1 MKSRS
6 RLLLEQSKDRKWERL
21 EIIQSHKNR
30 EVTFRLRG
38 HHEISSWREGLRLE
52 GRIGSGLRLRGRV
65 RLDIGRL
72 RIIKH
77 MTIQKHNI
85 FK

>member
-38 HHEISSWREGLRLE
+38 HHEISSWREGLRLGGRGWRFEVE
-52 GRIGSGLRLRGRV
+52 GEG
-65 RLDIGRL
+65 
-72 RIIKH
+72 
-77 MTIQKHNI
+77 
-85 FK
+85 